1 MHRDFFPS
9 PIDLPRGQVLR
20 IEGGEGTLVQVWEGE
35 IWLTQ
40 DRCPKDH
47 LVSAGQWFR
56 LNRDGLA
63 IACSLKRSVLSVSA
77 PVRAKGAL
85 ARFWRGFREF
95 PAYG

>member
-1 MHRDFFPS
+1 MNKGFIPS
-9 PIDLPRGQVLR
+9 PIDLPKGKVLR

-40 DRCPKDH
+40 DRCSKDH

-56 LNRDGLA
+56 LDRDGLA

-77 PVRAKGAL
+77 PVREKSANRVMQAL
-85 ARFWRGFREF
+85 RSVFAM
-95 PAYG
+95 A